1 MVSHQAGA
9 GRERMKVLHID
20 DGRKRCPW
28 SNTGLS
34 EAYVRYHDEEW
45 GVPVHDDRTQFEFL
59 ILEGAQAGL
68 SWSTILNK
76 RAGYREAFENF
87 DAERVARF
95 NKRTIERLMKFPGI
109 VRNRLKIESAI
120 TNARCALV
128 VQEEFGGLAKYLWS
142 FVNGKPIVNRPVS
155 IKHVPVT
162 SPESDA
168 MSKALQKRGFKFVG
182 STIMYA
188 HMQATGLVNDHLKT
202 CFRYKET
209 ARLR

>member
-1 MVSHQAGA
+1 M
-9 GRERMKVLHID
+9 RILHSD

-28 SNTGLS
+28 LNTGLS
-34 EAYVRYHDEEW
+34 DAYVRYHDEEW

-68 SWSTILNK
+68 SWSTILHK
-76 RAGYREAFENF
+76 RAGYREAFEDF

-95 NKRTIERLMKFPGI
+95 NKRTVERLMKFPGI

-120 TNARCALV
+120 TNARCVLA
-128 VQEEFGGLAKYLWS
+128 VQEELGSFAKYLWS
-142 FVNGKPIVNRPVS
+142 FVDGKPIVNRPAV
-155 IKHVPVT
+155 IKDVPAT